1 MGRKK
6 REMKGRSASHLVE
19 EDEKK
24 AERGDWSRGTAIKS
38 RLCSSSSSSAA
49 STSSSRYPES
59 FLSTFRWCAL
69 TEREREISVVPYCL
83 LLRAC
88 VAVVWTVCYLLTFRF
103 GIFAAFAPSRADFA
117 RDFVQLEGS
126 ATQRMGS
133 LDDLVVDLPHHYHPC

>member
-24 AERGDWSRGTAIKS
+24 AERGDWSRGTAINS

-69 TEREREISVVPYCL
+69 TERERERYQSFLIVSF
-83 LLRAC
+83 C
-88 VAVVWTVCYLLTFRF
+88 VRVWRWF
-103 GIFAAFAPSRADFA
+103 GRYVTS
-117 RDFVQLEGS
+117 
-126 ATQRMGS
+126 
-133 LDDLVVDLPHHYHPC
+133 